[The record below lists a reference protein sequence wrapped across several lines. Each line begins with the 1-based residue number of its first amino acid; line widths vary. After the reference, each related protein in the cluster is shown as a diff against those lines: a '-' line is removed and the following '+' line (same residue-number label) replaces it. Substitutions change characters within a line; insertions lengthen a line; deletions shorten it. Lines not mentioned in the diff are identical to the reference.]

1 MRRLFSLVCL
11 VAVIVSSCS
20 IRPEASPSDLPAERG
35 AAFGEPDTGDEAA
48 GENRIFLLAPT
59 SSDEPQRLRSV
70 LRDVT
75 ASAPAVINSLFA
87 GPNATERD
95 DQIDTAIPADIELH
109 SARSVGGVLT
119 VDVTDV
125 FDDLTT
131 DGLRLAVAQ
140 IVITSTEIDNVQ
152 SVVLR
157 VDGQP
162 QLWPTGNNELTGRAL
177 TSYDYPGL
185 VESTQPPFPAIPSQ
199 NS

>member
-1 MRRLFSLVCL
+1 MKRLLGLLCL
-11 VAVIVSSCS
+11 VAVGASACS
-20 IRPEASPSDLPAERG
+20 IRPEASPNDLPQERS
-35 AAFGEPDTGDEAA
+35 AVFGEPATGGEAT

-59 SSDEPQRLRSV
+59 SSDEGQRLRSV

-75 ASAPAVINSLFA
+75 ASAPAVLDSLFA
-87 GPNATERD
+87 GPNAAERD
-95 DQIDTAIPADIELH
+95 EQIDTAIPSDIELH
-109 SARSVGGVLT
+109 SARTVGNVLT
-119 VDVTDV
+119 LDVTDV

-140 IVITSTEIDNVQ
+140 IVITAAEIDNVQ

-162 QLWPTGNNELTGRAL
+162 QLWPTGSNELTGQPL
-177 TSYDYPGL
+177 TPFDYPGL
-185 VESTQPPFPAIPSQ
+185 VESTQPAFPAIPSQ